1 MHELPRRGLLGNSG
15 HKKSRVLDIPG
26 SCSRMPPGIRACC
39 SGWLLRSFSLRRS
52 VIYASVGR
60 PHAIVV
66 RPVIGIVRTVSKTGI
81 TLSPCGGCTN
91 HQHRCHKRRR
101 GAEASSFT
109 CPWCRYRENLN
120 DASHRYS
127 LLLPTLP
134 HGGVAYDNRGNLP
147 AHPVLTC
154 TKGPPLPLFTSCR
167 EGVFSETHIQDS
179 E

>member
-66 RPVIGIVRTVSKTGI
+66 RTVIGTVRSVSKTGI

-109 CPWCRYRENLN
+109 CPCWCRYRENLN
-120 DASHRYS
+120 DASHIYS
-127 LLLPTLP
+127 LLLPALP
-134 HGGVAYDNRGNLP
+134 QGVLP
-147 AHPVLTC
+147 TITGVTSPRIPYYFVP
-154 TKGPPLPLFTSCR
+154 KGRRCLYSLY
-167 EGVFSETHIQDS
+167 
-179 E
+179 